1 MSTPK
6 IALVTGGSRGLGRN
20 SALHLAQAGHD
31 LIITYRTQQAEAQ
44 AAVAEIEAL
53 GRKAVAL
60 PLDVGLVSSFPAFV
74 AAVTEQLQQ
83 HWQRPS
89 FDFLINNAGID
100 ARSLFL
106 ETTEEDFDNLL
117 NVHFKGVYFLT
128 QQLLPLLA
136 DGGGIVNFSTGL
148 ARFTTP
154 GYAAYASMKGAI
166 ETLTKYMAKEL
177 GGRGIRANIVA
188 PGIIKT
194 DFTAP
199 VRDAHPELEQ
209 YMSSNTALGRIGEP
223 DDVGPVVAFLCSDAA
238 RWVNAQRLEASGAIR
253 CSYFKFNTES
263 PADLQSGLWCWR

>member
-1 MSTPK
+1 MSTNK

-20 SALHLAQAGHD
+20 SALQLAQAGHD
-31 LIITYRTQQAEAQ
+31 LIITYRSKETEAKQ
-44 AAVAEIEAL
+44 VVTRIEAL

-60 PLDVGLVSSFPAFV
+60 QLDTSITASFPAF
-74 AAVTEQLQQ
+74 AATVTQHLQQ
-83 HWQRPS
+83 HWNRS
-89 FDFLINNAGID
+89 TFDFLINNAGID
-100 ARSLFL
+100 ASSPFA

-128 QQLLPLLA
+128 QKLLPLLA

-154 GYAAYASMKGAI
+154 GYAAYASMKGAV

-194 DFTAP
+194 DFTAK
-199 VRDAHPELEQ
+199 VREAHPQLEQ
-209 YMSSNTALGRIGEP
+209 YMAGNTALGRIGEP
-223 DDVGPVVAFLCSDAA
+223 DDIGSVVAFLCSDAA
-238 RWVNAQRLEASGAIR
+238 RWVNAQRIEASGGY
-253 CSYFKFNTES
+253 S
-263 PADLQSGLWCWR
+263 L

>member
-1 MSTPK
+1 MSTNK
-6 IALVTGGSRGLGRN
+6 IALITGGSRGLGRN
-20 SALHLAQAGHD
+20 SALQLAQAGHD
-31 LIITYRTQQAEAQ
+31 LIITYRSKQAEANE
-44 AAVAEIEAL
+44 VVTRIEAL

-60 PLDVGLVSSFPAFV
+60 QLDTSRTASFPAFV
-74 AAVTEQLQQ
+74 ETVTQHLQQ
-83 HWQRPS
+83 HWNRNT

-100 ARSLFL
+100 AASPFA

-128 QQLLPLLA
+128 QKLLPLLA

-177 GGRGIRANIVA
+177 GSRGIRSNVVA

-194 DFTAP
+194 DFTAA
-199 VRDAHPELEQ
+199 VREAHPQLEQ
-209 YMSSNTALGRIGEP
+209 YMSGNTALGRIGEP
-223 DDVGPVVAFLCSDAA
+223 DDVGGLVVFLCSDAA
-238 RWVNAQRLEASGAIR
+238 RWVNAQRIEASGGY
-253 CSYFKFNTES
+253 S
-263 PADLQSGLWCWR
+263 L